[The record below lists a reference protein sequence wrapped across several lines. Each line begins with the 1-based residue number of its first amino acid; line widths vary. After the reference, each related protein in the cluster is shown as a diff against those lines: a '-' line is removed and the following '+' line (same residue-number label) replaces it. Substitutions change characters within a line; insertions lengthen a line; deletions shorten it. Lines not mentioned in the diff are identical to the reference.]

1 MSAPITYT
9 DTPINDDY
17 VFTGKKYAI
26 SNGRPGS
33 TGFINYRN
41 NPNSKTWHPA
51 YNYDQYHPNG
61 TGYYIIS
68 NTRVQGGHA
77 TAGNEI
83 PTFQVT
89 GNTDNEILHLINRLQ
104 NRTTFYTNI
113 EAAKNSIIADSESLH
128 FDAALSKYAYYAP
141 QFLKLNFDFGNL
153 NCDIKTVG
161 SIGNVYNFT
170 SNLSGY
176 LTDIADD
183 YLFDAN
189 DNSSFYRQIGS
200 GVRVPLTI
208 ISGLTSV
215 ACSATE
221 DFVIAVC
228 VKLENTSN
236 DIQILEISN
245 PACILTFNFSIGKFV
260 FSYRGSTVT
269 TSNPVSS
276 TNAFHTIIFGRKVST
291 PNDEIFIYVNDDTIN
306 NPQYTTTT
314 STTNS
319 QSLTFDGDFFIGNNS
334 NTPPF
339 YLGILQYWKG
349 TGLVDT
355 TTQSMLGVSQP
366 DFTNEIYNLYTS
378 RWN

>member
-1 MSAPITYT
+1 MSTPITYT
-9 DTPINDDY
+9 STPINDDY
-17 VFTGKKYAI
+17 VFTSKKYAI

-89 GNTDNEILHLINRLQ
+89 GSTDAAILHLINRLQ
-104 NRTTFYTNI
+104 NRTTFYTSI

-153 NCDIKTVG
+153 NCDIKKAG
-161 SIGNVYNFT
+161 SAGNVYNFT

-176 LTDIADD
+176 LTNIADD

-189 DNSSFYRQIGS
+189 DNSSFYRQINNG
-200 GVRVPLTI
+200 GQVPLTI
-208 ISGLTSV
+208 SSGIASV
-215 ACSATE
+215 ECSATE
-221 DFVIAVC
+221 DFVIAIC
-228 VKLENTSN
+228 VKLGDISANT
-236 DIQILEISN
+236 QILEISDPN
-245 PACILTFNFSIGKFV
+245 CILSYSSSQFIFS
-260 FSYRGSTVT
+260 SRGDTVT
-269 TSNPVSS
+269 QS
-276 TNAFHTIIFGRKVST
+276 TALGLDPTINFHTVIFGRDVANNK
-291 PNDEIFIYVNDDTIN
+291 IFIYVNDSN
-306 NPQYTTTT
+306 NNNQYNT
-314 STTNS
+314 STPNS
-319 QSLTFDGDFFIGNNS
+319 SFSSLTFNSDFFIGDGANNF
-334 NTPPF
+334 PF

-355 TTQSMLGVSQP
+355 TTPTMPGVSQP
-366 DFTNEIYNLYTS
+366 DFTTEIYNLYTS

>member
-9 DTPINDDY
+9 STPINDDY
-17 VFTGKKYAI
+17 VFTSKKYAI

-41 NPNSKTWHPA
+41 NPNSKTWYPA

-83 PTFQVT
+83 PTFHVT
-89 GNTDNEILHLINRLQ
+89 GNTDNAILHLINRLP
-104 NRTTFYTNI
+104 NRGSNFYTSI
-113 EAAKNSIIADSESLH
+113 ETAKEAIINDSESLH

-153 NCDIKTVG
+153 NCDIKKAG
-161 SIGNVYNFT
+161 SAGDVYNFT

-176 LTDIADD
+176 LRGIADD

-189 DNSSFYRQIGS
+189 DNSSFYRRIDD
-200 GVRVPLTI
+200 GVQVPLTI
-208 ISGLTSV
+208 SSGLASV

-228 VKLENTSN
+228 VKLENTNN

-245 PACILTFNFSIGKFV
+245 PFCILSFNSSTNRFEFS
-260 FSYRGSTVT
+260 SRGDIVT
-269 TSNPVSS
+269 TSSPISNL
-276 TNAFHTIIFGRKVST
+276 NFHTIIFGRDVTNNK
-291 PNDEIFIYVNDDTIN
+291 IFIYVNDDTN
-306 NPQYTTTT
+306 NLQSNI
-314 STTNS
+314 STPSSTF
-319 QSLTFDGDFFIGNNS
+319 QSLTFSSDFFIGKGS
-334 NTPPF
+334 NARPF
-339 YLGILQYWKG
+339 YLGVLQYWKG
-349 TGLVDT
+349 TGLVDASDVNNLT
-355 TTQSMLGVSQP
+355 MSDVSQSN
-366 DFTNEIYNLYTS
+366 FTAEIYAQHFD
-378 RWN
+378 RWM

>member
-9 DTPINDDY
+9 STPINDDY

-41 NPNSKTWHPA
+41 NPNSKTWYPA
-51 YNYDQYHPNG
+51 YNYDQYHPDG

-113 EAAKNSIIADSESLH
+113 EAAKESIIDDPESLH

-153 NCDIKTVG
+153 NCDIKKAG
-161 SIGNVYNFT
+161 SAGEVYNFT

-189 DNSSFYRQIGS
+189 DNSSFYRKIES
-200 GVRVPLTI
+200 GVQVPLTI

-215 ACSATE
+215 ACSDTE

-228 VKLENTSN
+228 VKLETASNT
-236 DIQILEISN
+236 QILEISN
-245 PACILTFNFSIGKFV
+245 PFCILSFNSSTNKFEFS
-260 FSYRGSTVT
+260 SRGDIVT
-269 TSNPVSS
+269 TTNPVS
-276 TNAFHTIIFGRKVST
+276 NLNFHTIIFGRDVT
-291 PNDEIFIYVNDDTIN
+291 NDKIFIYVNDEVN
-306 NPQYTTTT
+306 NL
-314 STTNS
+314 
-319 QSLTFDGDFFIGNNS
+319 QSNTLTAVSNFEPLTFDGDFFIGDGANNS
-334 NTPPF
+334 PF

-349 TGLVDT
+349 IGLVDADNLT
-355 TTQSMLGVSQP
+355 MSDVSQP
-366 DFTNEIYNLYTS
+366 DFTAEIYAQHFD
-378 RWN
+378 RWM